1 MTLPAA
7 RRLVALPIAI
17 ALALAA
23 FGIVAVALLPP
34 SAEAHALLVQS
45 DPPVNA
51 RLQDPPTF
59 VNGTF
64 SEDLDDR
71 LSSLQV
77 LSGTGDRVDSGETT
91 FGDDPR
97 QMRIDIPETL
107 PPGFYTVI
115 WETLSSVD
123 GHLIKGSFPFTVLE
137 EDGSDPSGP
146 VFSGDIG
153 YSGGSPRFDN
163 VIGKW
168 LSIIGAVA
176 IVGSIAFVV
185 WVVRPAT
192 SDTSGEWKQKARDA
206 ARRHLF
212 WVAWTAVGVL
222 VIAGIVEVAA
232 QARQLG
238 GFGFVDEVL
247 SNQWGERWIQR
258 QVVLAAIV
266 IALALARWLASAG
279 RDRLSESALW
289 VALAGGLGYL
299 LLISLV
305 GHGSAVPG
313 SFWAVSA
320 DFIHLTATA
329 VWVGML
335 IQLSLFLVW
344 SRRTPDDQRAVLQAG
359 HLQRFS
365 AFAATSVLLLLA
377 TGTVS
382 ALAHISHIESIYDT
396 AYGRALLVKLGIMA
410 VLLTVAG
417 LNAFFLRQRIV
428 DDESKAE
435 SIQKRLTTLV
445 RVEAGLA
452 AIVILAAAVL
462 IQYPTSS
469 FVSAAEENVQ
479 ASAQAV
485 VGDDQQQTV
494 GDVTVDLTI
503 SPNAVGTN
511 TYQIILFGVGGGQV
525 GEVLQVR
532 LRFKPPDP
540 DLGESQIVADVVNAD
555 INQYKA
561 VGAFFIQ
568 PGGWEVDV
576 DLRRREVDD
585 VTAVFSFDVAGSTL
599 AGGSRF
605 DFPLSAGR
613 WATVGA
619 VGTLMAALLMAI
631 WATQW
636 PARPKSPPRFLRI
649 SSGAVTVIGIAFL
662 AVSLL
667 PRSGEVEGN
676 PIEATATSIALG
688 KQLYEANCQQC
699 HGIDGR
705 GDGPLA
711 DSLPL
716 RPADFR
722 QHIPIHPDE
731 FFFKVMTNG
740 LGSVMPAFGN
750 TLSEDDRWNLL
761 NYLQSK
767 YSLEAQQADNA
778 GGEGT
783 Q

>member
-1 MTLPAA
+1 MTRRHLTASVTVTFIIAA
-7 RRLVALPIAI
+7 VAALAI
-17 ALALAA
+17 AL
-23 FGIVAVALLPP
+23 VPS

-59 VNGTF
+59 VGGTF

-77 LSGTGDRVDSGETT
+77 VDGTGERVDSGETV
-91 FGDDPR
+91 FGEDPK
-97 QMRIDIPETL
+97 QMRTEIPETL

-115 WETLSSVD
+115 WETLSTVD

-137 EDGSDPSGP
+137 ADGGEPSGP
-146 VFSGDIG
+146 VFSGAVG
-153 YSGGSPRFDN
+153 YSGGTPRFDN

-168 LSIIGAVA
+168 LSIVGAVT
-176 IVGSIAFVV
+176 ITGGIAFVT

-192 SDTSGEWKQKARDA
+192 KDTRGEWKQRAREA
-206 ARRHLF
+206 ARRHLY
-212 WVAWTAVGVL
+212 WAAWPAVGVL
-222 VIAGIVEVAA
+222 VLAAAVELAA

-238 GFGFVDEVL
+238 GFEFIEDVL

-258 QVVLAAIV
+258 QLVLGTVI
-266 IALALARWLASAG
+266 IALLLARWLSGTG

-289 VALAGGLGYL
+289 IALAGGSGYL
-299 LLISLV
+299 LLISMV
-305 GHGSAVPG
+305 GHGPAVAG

-320 DFIHLTATA
+320 DFVHLVATA

-335 IQLSLFLVW
+335 IQLGLFLLW
-344 SRRTPDDQRAVLQAG
+344 SRNAPDKERAVLQAG

-377 TGTVS
+377 TGAVS
-382 ALAHISHIESIYDT
+382 ALTHISQIESVYDT

-410 VLLTVAG
+410 LLLAVAG
-417 LNAFFLRQRIV
+417 FNAFFLRQRAI
-428 DDESKAE
+428 EEEQASEALR
-435 SIQKRLTTLV
+435 KRLSTLV
-445 RVEAGLA
+445 RIETGLA
-452 AIVILAAAVL
+452 AVVILAAAVL

-469 FVSAAEENVQ
+469 FVTAAEENVQ
-479 ASAQAV
+479 TSAEAV
-485 VGDDQQQTV
+485 VGYNDVQSA
-494 GDVTVDLTI
+494 GDIVVDLTI

-511 TYQIILFGVGGGQV
+511 TYQVIIFGITDAEI

-540 DLGESQIVADVVNAD
+540 ELGPSEIVADLVNPE

-561 VGAFFIQ
+561 VGAFFIE
-568 PGGWEVDV
+568 PGSWEVDV

-585 VTAVFSFDVAGSTL
+585 VTVVFGVEVAGSTL
-599 AGGSRF
+599 AGGERF
-605 DFPLSAGR
+605 DLPLSAGS
-613 WATVGA
+613 WATVAA
-619 VGTLMAALLMAI
+619 VGTLLAALLMAI

-636 PARPKSPPRFLRI
+636 PRLPEALPRFLRI
-649 SSGAVTVIGIAFL
+649 TSGAVTVIGVAFL

-667 PRSGEVEGN
+667 PGDEVTEGN
-676 PIEATATSIALG
+676 PIEPTATSIAVG

-705 GDGPLA
+705 GDGPQAA
-711 DSLPL
+711 DLPVP
-716 RPADFR
+716 PADFR

-731 FFFKVMTNG
+731 FFFRVMTNG
-740 LGSVMPAFGN
+740 LGTVMPAFGGQ
-750 TLSEDDRWNLL
+750 LSVDERWHLL
-761 NYLQSK
+761 NYLQSE
-767 YSLEAQQADNA
+767 YSLEAQQAEGD
-778 GGEGT
+778 GGGST

>member
-1 MTLPAA
+1 MTLTSRTWLLLLLAA
-7 RRLVALPIAI
+7 MAAVAGLAMLVA
-17 ALALAA
+17 A
-23 FGIVAVALLPP
+23 FIPS

-51 RLQDPPTF
+51 RLQDAPAF
-59 VNGTF
+59 ISGTF
-64 SEDLDDR
+64 SEDLDNR

-77 LSGTGDRVDSGETT
+77 VDGTGERVDSGETT
-91 FGDDPR
+91 FTDDPK

-107 PPGFYTVI
+107 PPGFYSVI
-115 WETLSSVD
+115 WETLSNVD

-137 EDGSDPSGP
+137 EDGTDPSGP
-146 VFSGDIG
+146 VFSGVTG

-176 IVGSIAFVV
+176 IAGSIAFVA

-192 SDTSGEWKQKARDA
+192 KDVSGEWKQKARVA
-206 ARRHLF
+206 ARKHLF
-212 WVAWTAVGVL
+212 WVAWPAVGAL
-222 VIAGIVEVAA
+222 VIGAIVEVAA

-238 GFGFVDEVL
+238 GFEFIDDVL
-247 SNQWGERWIQR
+247 SNQWGERWVQR
-258 QVVLAAIV
+258 QIVLLAIV
-266 IALALARWLASAG
+266 AALALARWLTTSG

-289 VALAGGLGYL
+289 VALAGSLGYL
-299 LLISLV
+299 LLISTV
-305 GHGSAVPG
+305 GHGAAVPG

-320 DFIHLTATA
+320 DFIHLAATA

-335 IQLSLFLVW
+335 IQLGLFLLW
-344 SRRTPDDQRAVLQAG
+344 SRNTPDNERAVLQAG

-382 ALAHISHIESIYDT
+382 AFSHITKLESLYDT
-396 AYGRALLVKLGIMA
+396 SYGRALLVKLGIMM

-417 LNAFFLRQRIV
+417 LNAFFLRERTI
-428 DDESKAE
+428 DEESKSGAL
-435 SIQKRLTTLV
+435 QKRLVTLI
-445 RVEAGLA
+445 RIETGLA
-452 AIVILAAAVL
+452 AAVILAAAVL

-469 FVSAAEENVQ
+469 FVTAAEENVQ
-479 ASAQAV
+479 TSAEAV
-485 VGDDQQQTV
+485 VGYNDVQTA
-494 GDVTVDLTI
+494 GDVVVDLTI

-511 TYQIILFGVGGGQV
+511 TYQVVLFGVGESDV

-540 DLGESQIVADVVNAD
+540 ELGSSEIIADVVNAD
-555 INQYKA
+555 INQYKT
-561 VGAFFIQ
+561 VGAFFTE
-568 PGGWEVDV
+568 PGAWEVDV

-585 VTAVFSFDVAGSTL
+585 VTVVFGMGVAGSTL
-599 AGGSRF
+599 ASGDRY
-605 DFPLSAGR
+605 DLPLSAGS

-636 PARPKSPPRFLRI
+636 PTLPESLPRFLRI
-649 SSGAVTVIGIAFL
+649 GSGAITVIGIAFL

-667 PRSGEVEGN
+667 PGDETTEGN

-688 KQLYEANCQQC
+688 QQLYEANCQQC

-711 DSLPL
+711 ADLPVM
-716 RPADFR
+716 PADFR
-722 QHIPIHPDE
+722 QHIPIHPDT
-731 FFFKVMTNG
+731 FFFRVMTNG
-740 LGSVMPAFGN
+740 LGTVMPAFGDQ
-750 TLSEDDRWNLL
+750 LSVEDRWNLL

-767 YSLEAQQADNA
+767 YSLEAQEAENA

-783 Q
+783 E